1 MRLALFQPD
10 IPQNVGAAIRLSA
23 CLSVGL
29 DVIEPCAFA
38 LDDKSLK
45 RAALDYGPLAHLT
58 RHASWSAF
66 LAARAPSARL
76 VLLTTRGDTRFPDV
90 VFRPDDVLVMGRESA
105 GAPAEVHAAAAI
117 RLRIPL
123 APGARSLNVV
133 TAATLAL
140 GEALRQINAFP
151 PDASANGADL
161 SEAGTPS

>member
-23 CLSVGL
+23 CLDVAL
-29 DVIEPCAFA
+29 DVIEPCAFP
-38 LDDKSLK
+38 LDDRSLK

-58 RHASWSAF
+58 RHASWREF
-66 LAARAPSARL
+66 LAIRPRNARL

-90 VFRPDDVLVMGRESA
+90 AFQPDDILVMGAESA
-105 GAPAEVHAAAAI
+105 GAPPEVHAAAAI

-140 GEALRQINAFP
+140 GEALRQNNAFP
-151 PDASANGADL
+151 PDPRPAD
-161 SEAGTPS
+161 AGRLP

>member
-23 CLSVGL
+23 CLNVGL

-66 LAARAPSARL
+66 LAARPPTARL
-76 VLLTTRGDTRFPDV
+76 VLLTTRGDTHFPDV

-105 GAPAEVHAAAAI
+105 GAPPEVHGAAAI

-123 APGARSLNVV
+123 AAGARSLNVV

-140 GEALRQINAFP
+140 GEALRQTNAFP
-151 PDASANGADL
+151 IDATA
-161 SEAGTPS
+161 AGTP

>member
-23 CLSVGL
+23 CLDVGL
-29 DVIEPCAFA
+29 DVIEPCSFA
-38 LDDKSLK
+38 LDDRSLK
-45 RAALDYGPLAHLT
+45 RAALDYGPLAHLS
-58 RHASWSAF
+58 RHASWSDF
-66 LAARAPSARL
+66 LAARPPPARL

-90 VFRPDDVLVMGRESA
+90 VFEPDDILLMGRESA
-105 GAPAEVHAAAAI
+105 GAPPEVHAAAAI

-123 APGARSLNVV
+123 ATGARSLNVV

-151 PDASANGADL
+151 PDVGASAAQL
-161 SEAGTPS
+161 KEAGTLS